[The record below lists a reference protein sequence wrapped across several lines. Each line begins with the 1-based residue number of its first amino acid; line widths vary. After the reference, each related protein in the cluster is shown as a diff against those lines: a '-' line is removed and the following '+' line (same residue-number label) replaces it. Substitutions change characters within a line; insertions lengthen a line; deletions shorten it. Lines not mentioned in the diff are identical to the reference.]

1 MPATLTPTPE
11 HILRRLDWKVIRRL
25 DGALQGNYR
34 TQFYGIGLDLSDLR
48 EYQPQ
53 DDVRHIDWNVTARTD
68 RLHVRQY
75 LEDREV
81 TTWFLLDLSRSMRF
95 GPVDRHKQSMLID
108 LVATLAWLF
117 TRSGNP
123 VAAMLYDPAV
133 TRIIP
138 PLGGRR
144 QVLRL
149 IRELLRETDGQI
161 RASTDLSVLLGAGL
175 NTVKRRSLV
184 FLVSDFISQPGWER
198 PLALLS
204 RRHELIAIR
213 LSDPHESR
221 LPDAGL
227 IYLEDAETGEQL
239 AVDTSDPRLRQSF
252 FEAGRRRE
260 AMLQER
266 LKRAA
271 VDLFAVSTD
280 EDLVRAIVRM
290 AADRKLRRRQVR
302 GGL

>member
-1 MPATLTPTPE
+1 
-11 HILRRLDWKVIRRL
+11 
-25 DGALQGNYR
+25 
-34 TQFYGIGLDLSDLR
+34 
-48 EYQPQ
+48 
-53 DDVRHIDWNVTARTD
+53 
-68 RLHVRQY
+68 
-75 LEDREV
+75 
-81 TTWFLLDLSRSMRF
+81 MRF
-95 GPVDRHKQSMLID
+95 GPVDRHKQSVLID

-133 TRIIP
+133 TRTIP

-175 NTVKRRSLV
+175 NTLKRRSLV

-213 LSDPHESR
+213 LSDPHESQ

-239 AVDTSDPRLRQSF
+239 AVDTSDPRLRQNF

-260 AMLQER
+260 AMLQDR

-290 AADRKLRRRQVR
+290 AAVRKLRRRQVR